1 VRDAYLQEL
10 AGLDLEGQ
18 WHSETAE
25 LASKSSTVSNQAGTA
40 MFKVLGWRQS
50 ITRGWPHNPAR
61 KCPVSPEIANALACL
76 VKACRFATEQS
87 EEDFAEE
94 LIAAIS
100 ALAAY
105 LEQ

>member
-1 VRDAYLQEL
+1 
-10 AGLDLEGQ
+10 
-18 WHSETAE
+18 
-25 LASKSSTVSNQAGTA
+25 
-40 MFKVLGWRQS
+40 
-50 ITRGWPHNPAR
+50 
-61 KCPVSPEIANALACL
+61 VSPEIANALACL